1 MIFTTLQRKFRFAD
15 DTNLLYGDKN
25 LKSLEETVNSRL
37 VKVSDWLNANKL
49 TLIAEK
55 SNFVIFCP
63 YQRKMDLRSLFK
75 CLIIVIT
82 FLLRIM

>member
-1 MIFTTLQRKFRFAD
+1 MATKIS
-15 DTNLLYGDKN
+15 
-25 LKSLEETVNSRL
+25 KSLEETVSSEL
-37 VKVSDWLNANKL
+37 AKVADWLNANKL
-49 TLIAEK
+49 TLNAKK
-55 SNFVIFCP
+55 SNFVIFRP